1 MPSSL
6 WFRWISGVCAISLP
20 CPVQAMGWFFEPTT
34 PVESVML
41 TAAEYKQLKINA
53 GWALGDGQTMV
64 FEVRNP
70 LPGAVFCPAIQL
82 IDKNDKTSTK
92 ELRPKLYLP
101 TEGMRK
107 ASVSP
112 AEKDKIKSYV
122 LVCTCNKPLQ
132 GPAICMG
139 S

>member
-1 MPSSL
+1 MHIRL
-6 WFRWISGVCAISLP
+6 WFRWISGVCAIGLT
-20 CPVQAMGWFFEPTT
+20 CQALAMGWFFEPTP

-41 TAAEYKQLKINA
+41 TAAEYKQLKIQA
-53 GWALGDGQTMV
+53 GWALGDAQTMV
-64 FEVRNP
+64 FEVKNP
-70 LPGAVFCPAIQL
+70 LPGAVFCPAVQFV
-82 IDKNDKTSTK
+82 DKTDKASTK

-101 TEGMRK
+101 TDSQRK

-122 LVCTCNKPLQ
+122 LVCSCNKPLQ
-132 GPAICMG
+132 GPAICTG

>member
-1 MPSSL
+1 MPLSL
-6 WFRWISGVCAISLP
+6 WFRRFGSACAMGLA
-20 CPVQAMGWFFEPTT
+20 VQAHALGWFFEPTT
-34 PVESVML
+34 TVQSVVL
-41 TAAEYKQLKINA
+41 TSAEYNQLKINA
-53 GWALGDGQTMV
+53 GWAHGDAQTMF
-64 FEVRNP
+64 FEVKNP
-70 LPGAVFCPAIQL
+70 LSGAVFCPAVQFV
-82 IDKNDKTSTK
+82 DKNDKASTK

-101 TEGMRK
+101 TDSQRK

-112 AEKDKIKSYV
+112 AEKEKIKSYV